1 MRTEILAPI
10 VTGIVMII
18 VVAIRSA
25 TGGRVQIKLNDDAVI
40 AAIAAG
46 LTLLMSGF
54 ITKLGVTTT
63 GVTIETAR
71 DAILQASAKPVSQ
84 QVSPLPLVPFG
95 EVAKGGA
102 AEIPSVIQRRVQGLD
117 FRRGKDSYVADVVIE
132 YLKALTQHQD
142 RDLSSKTLLRC

>member
-25 TGGRVQIKLNDDAVI
+25 TGGRVQITLNDAVI

-54 ITKLGVTTT
+54 ITKLGVATT

-84 QVSPLPLVPFG
+84 QVAPLPVAPFD
-95 EVAKGGA
+95 EVAKAGVA
-102 AEIPSVIQRRVQGLD
+102 LIPSIVQSLFGCSSIY
-117 FRRGKDSYVADVVIE
+117 F
-132 YLKALTQHQD
+132 LTTSD
-142 RDLSSKTLLRC
+142 T